1 MVEASD
7 AATDSWNP
15 ATTGPRSA
23 GRVIRNRRTG
33 ALPVPC
39 IRSRV
44 VACTVNSLIYLAHGP
59 AALRAEAFY
68 SLLSYYQ
75 VAAVP
80 VQVLVYTDAP
90 EAFGQVLGP
99 RPEIIYPAVTAMQW
113 QEWRGSSNKVFMLKI
128 GVLTHAATHY
138 PGNLLFVDTDTIW
151 QRDPAP
157 LFSLISQGQLIMHV
171 IEERMS
177 TGNTLSRKVYKHLKD
192 QTFSAG
198 PRSIRLMPETL
209 LYNSGVLGFPSSMA
223 AELPAITSLA
233 DQLFAAYDKHIM
245 EQLAFSIYFHLSAP
259 VAEAA
264 PYVLH
269 YWNLKAARPYLA
281 RVFEK
286 YAGHSLDE
294 LYQRA
299 TALDL
304 PRLHAAEL
312 AYRNLP
318 GWHRTWL
325 KLQGRRWRMPELA
338 V

>member
-1 MVEASD
+1 M
-7 AATDSWNP
+7 
-15 ATTGPRSA
+15 
-23 GRVIRNRRTG
+23 
-33 ALPVPC
+33 
-39 IRSRV
+39 
-44 VACTVNSLIYLAHGP
+44 NSLIYLAQGP
-59 AALRAEAFY
+59 AELRAEGFY
-68 SLLSYYQ
+68 SLLSYYK
-75 VAAVP
+75 VAATP
-80 VQVLVYTDAP
+80 VQILIYTDAP
-90 EAFGQVLGP
+90 EAFVQVLGA
-99 RPEIIYPAVTAMQW
+99 RPEIIYPTVTAAQW

-128 GVLTHAATHY
+128 GVLNHAATHY

-157 LFSLISQGQLIMHV
+157 LFNLISQGQLIMHI

-177 TGNTLSRKVYKHLKD
+177 TGNVLSRKVYKHLKD
-192 QTFSAG
+192 QTFMAG
-198 PRSIRLMPETL
+198 NRQIRLTPETL

-223 AELPAITSLA
+223 AELPNITCLA
-233 DQLFAAYDKHIM
+233 DQFFAAYDKHIM

-286 YAGHSLDE
+286 YAGQPLDE

-299 TALDL
+299 SALDL
-304 PRLHAAEL
+304 PGLHEAEL

-318 GWHRTWL
+318 GWRRTLL